1 MSYCQ
6 RQTCW
11 QEAKVWSTTEKQGDW
26 GTRCYA
32 FRWKTNSNVIT
43 ALPSSTSQHIHSYST
58 DLYHSTYCILDPTAA
73 IQIWIPP
80 KRFKQQIFLC
90 FTKLWIHNII
100 INIIFFEI
108 INKWTLHVFANLN
121 IIQTFSWIYYTMVKI
136 LKLKQIQFFFQERC
150 YNIYTCICIML
161 VNIFWKFLSP

>member
-1 MSYCQ
+1 MKSDVFLKIFLLLHFIQITFGFAHNRTCTTEHWKQGFIREKKKKNLLMSYCQ

-100 INIIFFEI
+100 INIIF
-108 INKWTLHVFANLN
+108 
-121 IIQTFSWIYYTMVKI
+121 
-136 LKLKQIQFFFQERC
+136 LKL
-150 YNIYTCICIML
+150 
-161 VNIFWKFLSP
+161 